1 MTELYTPD
9 EQLHQQ
15 HAQQSQHDRFVTRY
29 YLTGHKPVERKA
41 FAREVETA
49 IANRLRAGGYSVTRS
64 SANEHYD
71 LLVNGLR
78 VEVKA
83 AALSD
88 RRYQAALRSNDAD
101 VLILCCR
108 APSPVEDGE
117 GDIIDHYFVMPFDE
131 VKGRTHLKISNADP
145 TAYTGRFRV
154 WYDAWQLIDQLI
166 ARGVN
171 HWQPAL
177 L

>member
-1 MTELYTPD
+1 MWIMNIYTPD
-9 EQLHQQ
+9 EQLHRQ
-15 HAQQSQHDRFVTRY
+15 HADQCQRDRFVTRY
-29 YLTGHKPVERKA
+29 LAAHTPVDYKS
-41 FAREVETA
+41 FGREIETA
-49 IANRLRAGGYSVTRS
+49 IAARLRESGYSVSRTA
-64 SANEHYD
+64 ANEHFD

-83 AALSD
+83 ACASGN
-88 RRYQAALRSNDAD
+88 RYCAALRDNDAD

-108 APSPVEDGE
+108 TPAYGRE
-117 GDIIDHYFVMPFDE
+117 GDDHYFVIPFDQ
-131 VKGRTHLKISNADP
+131 VKGRTQIKISNIDP
-145 TAYTGRFRV
+145 AAYAGRLS
-154 WYDAWQLIDQLI
+154 AWREAWALLDQLI